1 MKSPTEL
8 QSFKDFAP
16 IVVEVITKLDA
27 VQTKHQDL
35 IHQTR
40 QSAMNILTYLAE
52 GYNKYHAIEKMS
64 LYSKA
69 RSEASKLQAYCY
81 LLEKCNILNLQT
93 ESLTTN
99 LIPLNGLIKSMEA
112 KT

>member
-1 MKSPTEL
+1 MRAPTEL

-16 IVVEVITKLDA
+16 IVVEVLTKLADI
-27 VQTKHQDL
+27 QTKHDYL
-35 IHQTR
+35 IEQTR
-40 QSAMNILTYLAE
+40 QSAINILTYLAD

-69 RSEASKLQAYCY
+69 RSEASKLQTYCF
-81 LLEKCNILNLQT
+81 LLKECGILTIQT
-93 ESLTTN
+93 DTLTN
-99 LIPLNGLIKSMEA
+99 HLVPLNGLIKSMEA